1 MHPLAAPELLTLWE
15 HGARRHPLDRGA
27 LLAAAARPDWPADAI
42 ADLPLGRINAS
53 LLQLRSA
60 TFGPRIEGHADC
72 PQCGQRLA
80 FMLDTAQLLA
90 ATAPADADADAD
102 AEGEGEASTSA
113 SAAAGPGAAA
123 MAQTQAAG
131 LRLRAP
137 SLRDLAAVADA
148 TDAAE
153 AARAL
158 LARCTLAGDVARLD
172 DAGLAVVEDALDMLD
187 PQADLAITLHC
198 VACGHDGAAQLDAGA
213 LLWEEIEVRAQEL
226 LHEVHGLASAYGWS
240 EPQIL
245 ALSPARRA
253 AYLAMAGH

>member
-1 MHPLAAPELLTLWE
+1 MHPLAGSELLTLWE
-15 HGARRHPLDRGA
+15 RGARRHPLDRGA
-27 LLAAAARPDWPADAI
+27 LLAAAARPDWPVDTI
-42 ADLPLGRINAS
+42 ADRPLGAVNAS

-60 TFGPRIEGHADC
+60 TFGPRIAGHADC

-80 FMLDTAQLLA
+80 FTLDTAQLLA
-90 ATAPADADADAD
+90 ATAPAEADAS
-102 AEGEGEASTSA
+102 GRA
-113 SAAAGPGAAA
+113 SAETEAG
-123 MAQTQAAG
+123 G

-148 TDAAE
+148 ASATE

-158 LARCTLAGDVARLD
+158 LARCTLAGDVALLD

-187 PQADLAITLHC
+187 PQADLAIALHC

-213 LLWEEIEVRAQEL
+213 LLWDEIDVRAHQL
-226 LHEVHGLASAYGWS
+226 LLDVHRLASAYGWS
-240 EPQIL
+240 EPEIL

-253 AYLAMAGH
+253 AYLDMAGVAR